1 MPPESRHES
10 PLLPGVAVGPMTE
23 LEAPPA
29 SCAYWNRRM
38 DEIQADDDRQ
48 EILGMLARSC
58 MQISPDSADREC
70 GDLVPIHPDMRAN
83 LEILVSA
90 GLVRLVET
98 PWVGDKTALKYI
110 ATPLGRRRMREA
122 YALLGIP
129 TSAGVR

>member
-1 MPPESRHES
+1 MSRQESDYD
-10 PLLPGVAVGPMTE
+10 LWT
-23 LEAPPA
+23 
-29 SCAYWNRRM
+29 RRM
-38 DEIQADDDRQ
+38 AEVQADDDRQ
-48 EILGMLARSC
+48 EILGMLARAC
-58 MQISPDSADREC
+58 VQVSPDSTDREC
-70 GDLVPIHPDMRAN
+70 GDLVPSHPNMRAN
-83 LEILVSA
+83 VDILAAA

>member
-1 MPPESRHES
+1 
-10 PLLPGVAVGPMTE
+10 MT
-23 LEAPPA
+23 PA
-29 SCAYWNRRM
+29 EERAQFGEDSYAYWNRRM

-58 MQISPDSADREC
+58 IQISPDSADREC